1 MDGGDHAAEARVA
14 QSRHP
19 AARLAAPRF
28 RPGAHD
34 KGSHDIGEM
43 SQDAGESRPI
53 GVFGTSILVLFAA
66 ALMALFVVPTRAD
79 EAS

>member
-1 MDGGDHAAEARVA
+1 
-14 QSRHP
+14 
-19 AARLAAPRF
+19 
-28 RPGAHD
+28 
-34 KGSHDIGEM
+34 M

-53 GVFGTSILVLFAA
+53 GVFGASTLVLFAA